1 MKFEIFKVG
10 NHTSDKGVAK
20 EYTMDDL
27 NFIASS
33 YNPEESE
40 APLVIGHPVD
50 NSPAYG
56 WISSLE
62 VTPEGILIA
71 NAPDEKI
78 NSDYLKVVNEGRY
91 KKRSISL
98 TPEGK
103 LRHVGFLGGAP
114 PAIKGLKDIQFSQP
128 SSSVYVFDYNNEAEE
143 LENGTNDKDSLA
155 VSPVPES
162 HQSQSLTDLS
172 SLSSKVDELKESL
185 DNISKNFTESDD
197 TKTQLNAIHNQ
208 VNSIQSKI
216 TQNELENLLA
226 AKVTE
231 GTLTPAIKNKLL
243 DISNFVQ
250 SQNFSEDFSSPAFVN
265 GINDHIK
272 ELVKSFPKIIY
283 YENFA
288 EKPEMID
295 TKDEDLSDFEID
307 PESKSLHSKALSL
320 MKKDEI
326 SYLSALK
333 KLTFN

>member
-10 NHTSDKGVAK
+10 NHTSDKGVSK
-20 EYTMDDL
+20 EYTLDDL

-40 APLVIGHPVD
+40 APLVIGHPEN

-78 NSDYLKVVNEGRY
+78 NSDFLKVVNEGRY

-103 LRHVGFLGGAP
+103 LRHVGFLGGAAP
-114 PAIKGLKDIQFSQP
+114 SVKGLKDIQFSQP
-128 SSSVYVFDYNNEAEE
+128 SSSVYVFDYINEGEDLTNE
-143 LENGTNDKDSLA
+143 TNDK
-155 VSPVPES
+155 VVTPVPAS

-172 SLSSKVDELKESL
+172 SLSSKVDDLKESL

-197 TKTQLNAIHNQ
+197 TKSQLSEIHNQ

-216 TQNELENLLA
+216 TQNELENLLSD
-226 AKVTE
+226 KVSA

-265 GINDHIK
+265 GINNHIK

-288 EKPEMID
+288 EKPDAID

>member
-10 NHTSDKGVAK
+10 NHTSDKGVSK
-20 EYTMDDL
+20 EYTLDDL

-33 YNPEESE
+33 YNPAESE
-40 APLVIGHPVD
+40 APLVIGHPED

-78 NSDYLKVVNEGRY
+78 NSDFLKVVNEGRY

-103 LRHVGFLGGAP
+103 LRHIGFLGGAA

-128 SSSVYVFDYNNEAEE
+128 SSSVYVFDYNNESEDLDNE
-143 LENGTNDKDSLA
+143 TDENKAIKATPDSLSRQSE
-155 VSPVPES
+155 SP
-162 HQSQSLTDLS
+162 TDIS
-172 SLSSKVDELKESL
+172 SLSSKLDELKESL

-197 TKTQLNAIHNQ
+197 TKSQLSEIHNQ

-216 TQNELENLLA
+216 TQNELENLLTD
-226 AKVTE
+226 KVSA

-265 GINDHIK
+265 SINNHIK

-288 EKPEMID
+288 EKPETID
-295 TKDEDLSDFEID
+295 TKDEDFSDFEVD

-320 MKKDEI
+320 MKRDDI

-333 KLTFN
+333 KLTFK

>member
-20 EYTMDDL
+20 KYTMDDL

-33 YNPEESE
+33 YNPEENE

-78 NSDYLKVVNEGRY
+78 NSDFMDVLNEGRY

-98 TPEGK
+98 TQEGK
-103 LRHVGFLGGAP
+103 LRHVGFLGGAA

-128 SSSVYVFDYNNEAEE
+128 SSSVYVFDYNNEAEDLKNE
-143 LENGTNDKDSLA
+143 TNDKDSLA
-155 VSPVPES
+155 VTPVPVS

-172 SLSSKVDELKESL
+172 SLNSKIDELKESL
-185 DNISKNFTESDD
+185 NKISKNFTESDD
-197 TKTQLNAIHNQ
+197 TKSQLTLIHDQ
-208 VNSIQSKI
+208 VNSIQSKL
-216 TQNELENLLA
+216 TQNELENLLS
-226 AKVTE
+226 AKVTA

-250 SQNFSEDFSSPAFVN
+250 SQNFSEDFSSP
-265 GINDHIK
+265 
-272 ELVKSFPKIIY
+272 
-283 YENFA
+283 
-288 EKPEMID
+288 
-295 TKDEDLSDFEID
+295 
-307 PESKSLHSKALSL
+307 
-320 MKKDEI
+320 
-326 SYLSALK
+326 
-333 KLTFN
+333 TF